1 MPEMRSA
8 RVNGVVEFV
17 DDRGML
23 WRVSERDARGDPG
36 ALRDFCLIFSCADAV
51 RRIWHYPDDWREL
64 APPAL
69 QRLSWER

>member
-8 RVNGVVEFV
+8 RVQGVVEFV
-17 DDRGML
+17 DDRGLL

-36 ALRDFCLIFSCADAV
+36 ALRDFCLIFASADAV

-64 APPAL
+64 APSAL
-69 QRLSWER
+69 QQLSWQR